1 MEASQSLPAFQ
12 REVKLD
18 MNDSKWLGTTN
29 VRRSFGKKNEEA
41 PGRCVLKNNISNN

>member
-12 REVKLD
+12 REDKLD

-29 VRRSFGKKNEEA
+29 VRRSFGNKTE
-41 PGRCVLKNNISNN
+41 GVSGGCVLLKNNN